1 MLEAIQ
7 KMISDELGPDVVM
20 HVDEN
25 ASPNALVVE
34 KDNLLQIANLL
45 YGHQEL
51 YFDMLSCITGIDNG
65 VEAATMTI
73 AYNFYSIPF
82 EKSLMLK
89 VEIPRDNDAEI
100 PSLTGIWKTANW
112 HEREIYDLLGITFTD
127 HPDLRRILMP
137 TDWEGH
143 PLRKDYQNPEKY
155 RGMNV
160 EYDRNDP
167 PADPLSTEQKKN

>member
-7 KMISDELGPDVVM
+7 KIISEALGSDVVM

-25 ASPNALVVE
+25 ASPNALIIE
-34 KDNLLQIANLL
+34 KKHLLQIANIL
-45 YGHQEL
+45 YSHPEL

-89 VEIPRDNDAEI
+89 VEILRDNDAEI
-100 PSLTGIWKTANW
+100 PSLTGIWQTANW
-112 HEREIYDLLGITFTD
+112 HEREIYDLLGVTFTN

-160 EYDRNDP
+160 EYDRKEP
-167 PADPLSTEQKKN
+167 PAEPLSNEQPNK